1 MANTITRGIASEIR
15 SPALVQF
22 SVIVDGTQDISGI
35 EQESVC
41 LRYVDHD
48 LMPHEEFIGLYS
60 LSETTDQGIA
70 KMVTDV
76 LLRLNLPMSALRG
89 KSYDGA
95 SNMAGKYSGAQAV
108 VREQQPFALY
118 VHCGAHCVNLITQ
131 AGCSVSPMIRDCLS
145 WVHQLGIIFNQSG
158 KFKRMFENI
167 VTSEN
172 EPITTLKP
180 LCPTRWTVR
189 NSAIIAVL
197 GQYERVLVS
206 LEEMA
211 KSASRTASTASGL
224 FEHFSKSK
232 TVLGLTLASAVVGE
246 LECLNISLQKKTQ
259 TVSGM
264 QDAVDCVRSY
274 LQGKRNDK
282 SYLELYEK
290 ATSLVNSIE
299 LVDPIETANSRRFAG
314 KVVDHYRAEF
324 FKVLDCVEV
333 QFGERFNQDSLKS
346 LQSLENVLLTG
357 LLTNSV
363 DKYPELHRG
372 TLAVQLPLFHQKFS
386 CSSSRE
392 AAEVL
397 RGMPVEVR
405 GLFDQVEVLVRIL
418 LVVPVSSCEAER
430 SFSALRRLKTWLR
443 ATMGQ
448 DRLNSLLV
456 CNVHKDKLDNLNI
469 NNICQEFVGPSD
481 TRKKHI
487 WYFCLVSIH

>member
-1 MANTITRGIASEIR
+1 
-15 SPALVQF
+15 
-22 SVIVDGTQDISGI
+22 
-35 EQESVC
+35 
-41 LRYVDHD
+41 
-48 LMPHEEFIGLYS
+48 MPHEEFIGLYS
-60 LSETTDQGIA
+60 LSETTGQGIA

-76 LLRLNLPMSALRG
+76 LLRLNLPMAALRG
-89 KSYDGA
+89 QSYDGG

-108 VREQQPFALY
+108 VRDQQPLALH
-118 VHCGAHCVNLITQ
+118 VHCGAHCVNFIIQ

-145 WVHQLGIIFNQSG
+145 LVQLDILFNQSG
-158 KFKRMFENI
+158 KFKRIFANI

-211 KSASRTASTASGL
+211 KSASRTASTASSL
-224 FEHFSKSK
+224 FEHFSKGK

-282 SYLELYEK
+282 SYLELFEK

-299 LVDPIETANSRRFAG
+299 LVDPIETANSRRFSG
-314 KVVDHYRAEF
+314 KAVDHYRAEF

-333 QFGERFNQDSLKS
+333 QFGEQRMCF
-346 LQSLENVLLTG
+346 
-357 LLTNSV
+357 
-363 DKYPELHRG
+363 
-372 TLAVQLPLFHQKFS
+372 
-386 CSSSRE
+386 
-392 AAEVL
+392 
-397 RGMPVEVR
+397 
-405 GLFDQVEVLVRIL
+405 
-418 LVVPVSSCEAER
+418 
-430 SFSALRRLKTWLR
+430 
-443 ATMGQ
+443 
-448 DRLNSLLV
+448 
-456 CNVHKDKLDNLNI
+456 
-469 NNICQEFVGPSD
+469 
-481 TRKKHI
+481 
-487 WYFCLVSIH
+487 

>member
-1 MANTITRGIASEIR
+1 
-15 SPALVQF
+15 
-22 SVIVDGTQDISGI
+22 
-35 EQESVC
+35 
-41 LRYVDHD
+41 
-48 LMPHEEFIGLYS
+48 
-60 LSETTDQGIA
+60 
-70 KMVTDV
+70 
-76 LLRLNLPMSALRG
+76 
-89 KSYDGA
+89 
-95 SNMAGKYSGAQAV
+95 
-108 VREQQPFALY
+108 
-118 VHCGAHCVNLITQ
+118 
-131 AGCSVSPMIRDCLS
+131 
-145 WVHQLGIIFNQSG
+145 
-158 KFKRMFENI
+158 MFENI

-224 FEHFSKSK
+224 FEHFSKGK

-314 KVVDHYRAEF
+314 KAVDHYRAEF

-333 QFGERFNQDSLKS
+333 QFGERFNQDSL
-346 LQSLENVLLTG
+346 
-357 LLTNSV
+357 
-363 DKYPELHRG
+363 
-372 TLAVQLPLFHQKFS
+372 
-386 CSSSRE
+386 
-392 AAEVL
+392 
-397 RGMPVEVR
+397 
-405 GLFDQVEVLVRIL
+405 
-418 LVVPVSSCEAER
+418 
-430 SFSALRRLKTWLR
+430 
-443 ATMGQ
+443 
-448 DRLNSLLV
+448 
-456 CNVHKDKLDNLNI
+456 
-469 NNICQEFVGPSD
+469 
-481 TRKKHI
+481 
-487 WYFCLVSIH
+487 LVSAKLRECPFDWIVN

>member
-1 MANTITRGIASEIR
+1 M
-15 SPALVQF
+15 
-22 SVIVDGTQDISGI
+22 
-35 EQESVC
+35 
-41 LRYVDHD
+41 
-48 LMPHEEFIGLYS
+48 
-60 LSETTDQGIA
+60 
-70 KMVTDV
+70 
-76 LLRLNLPMSALRG
+76 
-89 KSYDGA
+89 
-95 SNMAGKYSGAQAV
+95 
-108 VREQQPFALY
+108 
-118 VHCGAHCVNLITQ
+118 
-131 AGCSVSPMIRDCLS
+131 
-145 WVHQLGIIFNQSG
+145 
-158 KFKRMFENI
+158 
-167 VTSEN
+167 
-172 EPITTLKP
+172 
-180 LCPTRWTVR
+180 R

-224 FEHFSKSK
+224 FEHFSKGK

-264 QDAVDCVRSY
+264 QDAVDCVGSY

-314 KVVDHYRAEF
+314 KAVDHYRAEF

-357 LLTNSV
+357 LLTDSV

-456 CNVHKDKLDNLNI
+456 FNVHKDKLDNLNI

-481 TRKKHI
+481 TRKNT
-487 WYFCLVSIH
+487 FGTFV